1 MMRDFL
7 EGLEQNADRI
17 ISEAEEG
24 GSSGS
29 GQTFAQVS
37 QGVKWG
43 YIPQP
48 KGASTSD
55 ADSGKG
61 GFGSA
66 KNSLLFIKENSPDS
80 WDIIVMKYGA
90 GQSIGSSDDKSAA
103 SALRKRATGAVEGA
117 AKTDEARE
125 ITKYMALAEQVLNGR
140 TLNEAAAGNVEGWT
154 EMLKDTNWKSSKVLS
169 NLKFADLL
177 EKCVAVV
184 SPDKG
189 GAKSFL
195 S

>member
-7 EGLEQNADRI
+7 EGLEQNADKI
-17 ISEAEEG
+17 ITEADE
-24 GSSGS
+24 SGS
-29 GQTFAQVS
+29 DSGGQTFAQVA

-48 KGASTSD
+48 KGATESD
-55 ADSGKG
+55 VQSGKG

-80 WDIIVMKYGA
+80 WDIVVMKYA
-90 GQSIGSSDDKSAA
+90 KGQSVGSADDKSAA
-103 SALRKRATGAVEGA
+103 ASLRKRGSSPTEG

-125 ITKYMALAEQVLNGR
+125 ITKYMALAEQVLNGKV
-140 TLNEAAAGNVEGWT
+140 LNEAASGNVEGWT
-154 EMLKDTNWKSSKVLS
+154 ELLKDTNWKSSKVIS

-184 SPDKG
+184 SPD
-189 GAKSFL
+189 
-195 S
+195 

>member
-80 WDIIVMKYGA
+80 WDIVVMKYGR
-90 GQSIGSSDDKSAA
+90 GGSLATDDDRAA
-103 SALRKRATGAVEGA
+103 FAAMRKRPSKSSEEDSS

-125 ITKYMALAEQVLNGR
+125 ITRYMALAEQVLNGKV
-140 TLNEAAAGNVEGWT
+140 LNEVAAGNVEGWT
-154 EMLKDTNWKSSKVLS
+154 EM
-169 NLKFADLL
+169 
-177 EKCVAVV
+177 
-184 SPDKG
+184 P
-189 GAKSFL
+189 
-195 S
+195 